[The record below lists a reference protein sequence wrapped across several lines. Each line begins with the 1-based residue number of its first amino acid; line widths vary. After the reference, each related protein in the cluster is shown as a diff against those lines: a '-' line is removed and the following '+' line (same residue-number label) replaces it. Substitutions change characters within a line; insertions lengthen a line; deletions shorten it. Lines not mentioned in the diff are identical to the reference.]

1 MSMKQTITA
10 LDIGT
15 SKVAAAIAVH
25 DESEKLKVLGY
36 GVAESQGVR
45 KGVIV
50 DIDQVT
56 ECLDSAIQKAERMAG
71 VGAKDAFVSVGGPHI
86 ASQDSHGVVAV
97 ANPKGDISE
106 GDVERVIDAA
116 KAISIPSTRH
126 VLSVS
131 PRQFVVDGQGEI
143 RNPVSMSGVRLEV
156 DCNIIT
162 ASATNLRNVDR
173 VLDTVEIANAGFVF
187 SAAASGHAVLA
198 DTEKDLGVLVVDMGG
213 GKTDYA
219 VYGEGA
225 LCYVASVPIGAKHI
239 TSDLAVGLGLPVE
252 VAEEMKLYMSNSYTP
267 FSGRAKSVELPDIT
281 QYLSMGE
288 ASDFTSKTVY
298 EGIISIRIEEILQMV
313 YGDLEK
319 KGYHKLIPAGLV
331 LAGGGA
337 RTIGVQEIAKHLFRV
352 PVRMGKPADP
362 SGRYTKYP
370 ISGLTDEL
378 TEPSFAS
385 LVGLLQAGDMM
396 TSGKGGSSVLE
407 NLQMNITNP
416 FRGTLSQKGSST
428 LVDRI
433 KEIIHQF
440 LP

>member
-1 MSMKQTITA
+1 MSMKQTLTA

-15 SKVAAAIAVH
+15 SKVAVAIAVR
-25 DESEKLKVLGY
+25 DDSQRLKILGY
-36 GVAESQGVR
+36 GAVESQGVR

-56 ECLDSAIQKAERMAG
+56 ECLDNALQRAERMAG
-71 VGAKDAFVSVGGPHI
+71 VSPRDAYTAVGGPHI

-106 GDVERVIDAA
+106 SDVERVIDAA

-126 VLSVS
+126 ILSVS
-131 PRQFVVDGQGEI
+131 PRQFVVDGQDEI

-162 ASATNLRNVDR
+162 ASATNLRNVER
-173 VLDTVEIANAGFVF
+173 ALESLELSNEGFVF
-187 SAAASGHAVLA
+187 CAAAAGHAVLA
-198 DTEKDLGVLVVDMGG
+198 DNEKDLGVLIIDIGG

-239 TSDLAVGLGLPVE
+239 TNDLAVGLGLPLE
-252 VAEEMKLYMSNSYTP
+252 VAEEMKLAMSSAYTP
-267 FSGRAKSVELPDIT
+267 FSGRAKSVELPDIS
-281 QYLSMGE
+281 QYLAMGE

-298 EGIISIRIEEILQMV
+298 EGIIAIRIEEMLQMI
-313 YGDLEK
+313 YTDLEK
-319 KGYHKLIPAGLV
+319 KGYHKLIPSGVV
-331 LAGGGA
+331 LTGGGA
-337 RTIGVQEIAKHLFRV
+337 RTIGIQEITKHLFRV
-352 PVRMGKPADP
+352 PVRLGRPIDP
-362 SGRYTKYP
+362 TGRYAKH
-370 ISGLTDEL
+370 SVVGLTEEL
-378 TEPSFAS
+378 GEPSYAT
-385 LVGLLQAGDMM
+385 LVGLLQAGEMM
-396 TSGKGGSSVLE
+396 QSGRGGSSVLE

-416 FRGTLSQKGSST
+416 FRGVTSQKGSYSIFER
-428 LVDRI
+428 VKD
-433 KEIIHQF
+433 IIHQF